1 MLRLKRGITW
11 NAADEF
17 ISLLHSFFG
26 NNRKKMQR
34 VFMVFLKMRIFARN
48 KILTHKKP
56 YVIYC
61 R

>member
-1 MLRLKRGITW
+1 MQQTDLFVCCILFLVII
-11 NAADEF
+11 E
-17 ISLLHSFFG
+17 
-26 NNRKKMQR
+26 KKMQR